1 MPTPRHHVIIGS
13 GSAGF
18 GAATTLRARDP
29 DCRISLV
36 TLSSLPFYNRY
47 DLPDIFRGRHD
58 WRDLLPIMPAMY
70 DELGI
75 TLRRNSRVV
84 DVNGTAQSVEFAH
97 RETLHYDSLLVCAGG
112 RGYLPEILSDYRPLM
127 HNFASFEAA
136 MEVHT
141 ALPKGGTVIML
152 GGDMLGLD
160 LAFTLLDTG
169 YKVALVT
176 TPQTFWPHR
185 VDDQLRGKLVAA
197 LEAKGARVHG
207 DSAPVAVEEGL
218 PGAPARRVILQDGT
232 EISGDVVMPFCGL
245 VPAVEFMLSAGVDIE
260 RGLLVRPDL
269 RTTGE
274 NIWAAGD
281 VCQIW
286 SDSDKEYRFYHGWRN
301 VREMGELAARN
312 MTGSDEEF
320 VAEDDGRIWL
330 DKGSNICS
338 TFWEH

>member
-1 MPTPRHHVIIGS
+1 MPAPRHHVIIGS

-47 DLPDIFRGRHD
+47 DLPRIFKGCHD
-58 WRDLLPIMPAMY
+58 WRDLLPIMPAKY

-84 DVNGTAQSVEFAH
+84 DVDGKAQLVLFAH
-97 RETLHYDSLLVCAGG
+97 NERLHYDCLLVCAGG
-112 RGYLPEILSDYRPLM
+112 RGYLPEILADQRHLM
-127 HNFASFEAA
+127 HDFASFEAA
-136 MEVHT
+136 MKVHD
-141 ALPKGGTVIML
+141 ALPRRGTVIML
-152 GGDMLGLD
+152 GGDMLGID
-160 LAFTLLDTG
+160 LALNLLETG
-169 YKVALVT
+169 YKVTLIT

-185 VDDQLRGKLVAA
+185 VDDDTHARLIAA
-197 LEAKGARVHG
+197 LEDKGVRVVG
-207 DSAPVAVEEGL
+207 GSTPVAVEEG
-218 PGAPARRVILQDGT
+218 PPNGSARRVVLQDGT
-232 EISGDVVMPFCGL
+232 EIAGDVVMPFCGL

-286 SDSDKEYRFYHGWRN
+286 SDKEKEYKFYHGWRN
-301 VREMGELAARN
+301 VRYMGELAARN

-320 VAEDDGRIWL
+320 KAGKDRGIWL
-330 DKGSNICS
+330 DDDNAIQSS
-338 TFWEH
+338 FWEN

>member
-1 MPTPRHHVIIGS
+1 MPAPRHHVIVGS

-18 GAATTLRARDP
+18 GAATTLRDRDSE
-29 DCRISLV
+29 CRISLV

-47 DLPDIFRGRHD
+47 DLPRIFKGCHD
-58 WRDLLPIMPAMY
+58 WRDLLPIMPAKY

-84 DVNGTAQSVEFAH
+84 GVDGNAQSVAFAH
-97 RETLHYDSLLVCAGG
+97 NEQLHYDCLLVCAGG
-112 RGYLPEILSDYRPLM
+112 RGYLPEILSDYRHLM
-127 HNFASFEAA
+127 HDFASFEAA
-136 MEVHT
+136 MNVHE
-141 ALPKGGTVIML
+141 ALPKRGTVIML

-160 LAFTLLDTG
+160 LALTLLDTG
-169 YKVALVT
+169 YQVTLVQ

-185 VDDQLRGKLVAA
+185 VDDDTRVGLIAA
-197 LEAKGARVHG
+197 LEGKGVRVTG
-207 DSAPVAVEEGL
+207 GSAPVAVEEGS
-218 PGAPARRVILQDGT
+218 PGAPARRVVLQDGT
-232 EISGDVVMPFCGL
+232 AIAGDVVMPFCGL

-269 RTTGE
+269 RTSGE

-286 SDSDKEYRFYHGWRN
+286 SDKDKEYKFYHGWGN
-301 VREMGELAARN
+301 VRSMGELAARN
-312 MTGSDEEF
+312 MTGSEEAF
-320 VAEDDGRIWL
+320 IAESDGGIWL
-330 DKGSNICS
+330 DDGEIRS